1 MFLVGIALA
10 KPVTEGT
17 EQLRELPKTELEK
30 TKAKTETLIT
40 KPLQEFVKGD
50 LIEKRLR
57 RDTWEYQLPGQD
69 FNIKLSEN
77 YGLPSEEYGP
87 PAEEYGPPAEEYGPP
102 AEEYG
107 PPPQEKLLPST
118 TEHYCPEE
126 DIVPPFALAPPAPSA
141 LPLPVP
147 EPTVFRNE
155 YGPPAEEYGPP
166 AEEYGPPAEEYGPP
180 AEEYG
185 PPIVAATT
193 TTETPYIPEIYYSYP
208 PVPAVIEYGPPAI
221 PDLPPFRLAPYP
233 APAPLT
239 TTTEAA
245 PLPPLAPYP
254 APAPLT
260 TTLPPLKL
268 APYPPP
274 APYPAPIPIP
284 APTPAPA
291 PLTTT
296 EAATLPPARL
306 APYPPPALKES
317 PYAAAV
323 ESTYE
328 RTSGGVEAR
337 PHSVL
342 RYVKPL
348 LLKKKIVRIAH
359 PKKLLKRHLL
369 KFFG

>member
-30 TKAKTETLIT
+30 TKERTETLIT
-40 KPLQEFVKGD
+40 EKEFVKGD
-50 LIEKRLR
+50 LTGKERVR
-57 RDTWEYQLPGQD
+57 RDSWDYQLQGQD
-69 FNIKLSEN
+69 FKLNDN

-107 PPPQEKLLPST
+107 PPPKDEHILSS

-126 DIVPPFALAPPAPSA
+126 DIVPPFALAPPAPFA
-141 LPLPVP
+141 LPLPTP
-147 EPTVFRNE
+147 ELPILRKE
-155 YGPPAEEYGPP
+155 YGPPIQEYGPP
-166 AEEYGPPAEEYGPP
+166 I
-180 AEEYG
+180 EEYG
-185 PPIVAATT
+185 PPIIVATT
-193 TTETPYIPEIYYSYP
+193 TTTELPYAPEVYYEYP
-208 PVPAVIEYGPPAI
+208 PFPAVIDYGPPAI
-221 PDLPPFRLAPYP
+221 PDLPTIPPPIAFYP

-245 PLPPLAPYP
+245 
-254 APAPLT
+254 
-260 TTLPPLKL
+260 TLPPLRL
-268 APYPPP
+268 
-274 APYPAPIPIP
+274 APYPAPIPL
-284 APTPAPA
+284 T
-291 PLTTT
+291 TTT
-296 EAATLPPARL
+296 EAATLPPARS
-306 APYPPPALKES
+306 APYPPPAPKES
-317 PYAAAV
+317 PYPAAV

-328 RTSGGVEAR
+328 RSAGNAEKR
-337 PHSVL
+337 PLSLL

-348 LLKKKIVRIAH
+348 LLKKKIVRISH